1 MTVAVEF
8 NGPVVAKGEATFVTN
23 CGESGCTIY
32 PSDGWWWVRNGKCEK
47 WQ

>member
-8 NGPVVAKGEATFVTN
+8 NGPVVAN
-23 CGESGCTIY
+23 YGESGCTIY
-32 PSDGWWWVRNGKCEK
+32 PSGGWWWVRNGKCEK